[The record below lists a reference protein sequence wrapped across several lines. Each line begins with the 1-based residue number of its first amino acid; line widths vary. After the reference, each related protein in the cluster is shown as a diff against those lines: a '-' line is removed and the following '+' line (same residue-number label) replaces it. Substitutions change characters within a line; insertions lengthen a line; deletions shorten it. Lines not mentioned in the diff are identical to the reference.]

1 VIDYDPH
8 RWWSHFFDIEGSL
21 VKEIAYRVG
30 ACALAALGASIAYH
44 YHADVAIPGG
54 PHALIGPALSLLLV
68 FRTNSAN
75 DRYIEGRRLWGGIV
89 NSSRNLR
96 RKAHT
101 MFAKEP
107 ETVERIVEWTI
118 ALAWATRGRLIEQK
132 NLGPQSKLPA
142 DMQALMLSSG
152 HPPTHAAQQLTTI
165 LQDARHRGVLTDHQL
180 QMLDQDVQALIDLI
194 GGCERILSTP
204 LPYAYAVHLRRALVL
219 YCGTL
224 PFAIVDNF
232 HEWTVLVSTMM
243 AYILIGI
250 EEIGTEI
257 ENPFGT
263 SHNDLPLD
271 RICTNLQVQLRDASN
286 AP

>member
-1 VIDYDPH
+1 MIDYDPH
-8 RWWSHFFDIEGSL
+8 RWWSHFFDLEGSL

-44 YHADVAIPGG
+44 YHADVAIHGA
-54 PHALIGPALSLLLV
+54 PHALIGSALSLLLV

-89 NSSRNLR
+89 NASRNLR

-101 MFAKEP
+101 MFAAEP
-107 ETVERIVEWTI
+107 ETVDKIVEWTV
-118 ALAWATRGRLIEQK
+118 AFAWATRARLIDQK
-132 NLGPQSKLPA
+132 NLGPESKLPP
-142 DMQALMLSSG
+142 DLQAQMLAAG
-152 HPPTHAAQQLTTI
+152 HPPTFACHQITKI
-165 LQDARHRGVLTDHQL
+165 LQGGKQRGVITDIQL
-180 QMLDQDVQALIDLI
+180 QMLDNDVEEMIDLL

-232 HEWTVLVSTMM
+232 HEWTVLVATMM

-263 SHNDLPLD
+263 SHNDLPLE
-271 RICTNLQVQLRDASN
+271 RICTNLQTQLRDASN